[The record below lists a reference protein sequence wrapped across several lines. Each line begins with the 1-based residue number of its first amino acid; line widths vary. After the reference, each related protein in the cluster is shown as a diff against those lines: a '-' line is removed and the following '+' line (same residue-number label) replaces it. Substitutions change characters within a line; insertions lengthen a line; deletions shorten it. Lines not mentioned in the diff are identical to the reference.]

1 MDVAF
6 GMEYLHGKNIVHFDL
21 KSDNL
26 LVNLRDLH
34 RPICK
39 VSDWSGL
46 AFKMVLFAAILLLF
60 QNAFSDHNKICQV
73 GDLGLSKVKC
83 QTLISGGVRGT
94 LPWMAPELLNGSS
107 SLVSEKV

>member
-39 VSDWSGL
+39 VSDWSGV
-46 AFKMVLFAAILLLF
+46 AFKMVLFAAKLLLF
-60 QNAFSDHNKICQV
+60 QSAFSDLVTCFNYCCSREQSAFSDHNKTESHKKKKKTV
-73 GDLGLSKVKC
+73 HLSASDVRLGIWAY
-83 QTLISGGVRGT
+83 QR
-94 LPWMAPELLNGSS
+94 
-107 SLVSEKV
+107 